1 VGGFLIIFYKKS
13 IVSKNYFFKFIYNYI
28 KKKEKVMDVKEK
40 RKEIK
45 KKVLEWNLILA
56 QENMSEEKTK
66 YIRNRVSRL
75 ITEYL
80 NL

>member
-1 VGGFLIIFYKKS
+1 
-13 IVSKNYFFKFIYNYI
+13 
-28 KKKEKVMDVKEK
+28 MDVKEK